1 MIIVNEK
8 PSRKVSRGMAFMKI
22 RVALCALLLSG
33 GAVHAPAFAQATD
46 TALLIGGC
54 QGCHGVT
61 GQGGHGIPSI
71 KGTHS
76 RDEFAALMRSFS
88 ANEKPA
94 TVMGRIS
101 RGYTA
106 EQISTLAAH
115 YARPQ

>member
-1 MIIVNEK
+1 MKFKIIL
-8 PSRKVSRGMAFMKI
+8 GLM
-22 RVALCALLLSG
+22 LLSG
-33 GAVHAPAFAQATD
+33 GPVFAQAKD

-54 QGCHGVT
+54 QGCHGVS
-61 GQGGHGIPSI
+61 GQGGSGIPSI

-76 RDEFAALMRSFS
+76 RDEFIALMRSFS

-101 RGYTA
+101 RGYTP
-106 EQISTLAAH
+106 EQIALLAAH